1 MNINPNYTERP
12 NAVEAMD
19 LAMDYLFQNFIQPK
33 VNEENA
39 DMVAT
44 IGIIFKDL
52 AEKAEAYYQI
62 QEKGYENSK
71 NSLN

>member
-19 LAMDYLFQNFIQPK
+19 SAMNYLFENFIQPK

-39 DMVAT
+39 DMVAI

-62 QEKGYENSK
+62 QEKGYENPK